1 MDNKKKKKSPYE
13 PISKEEKTVNM
24 VLDMFKRSEQA
35 KAPYVELWKKCLDA
49 YKGEMDKTTKPD
61 YKSDNV
67 SNYIFSTC
75 ETIRPIMVSENPKF
89 QVMPRLEKDFN
100 KSYRVQ
106 QALDYEWQRTKM
118 DTIVPKAVL
127 PSLQIGTGIIG
138 LFWNGNDGK
147 IGNIEPKLISAF
159 NFFPDPSALTIDE
172 ADYVI
177 YATYQNVGK
186 IIKQFPEK
194 AEELK
199 LQTKRPDKEDLIL
212 GQDSSNFSNQ
222 SVLVIECYMRDYE
235 MITRKIEEDGD
246 IIEEKTPK
254 YPNGRRII
262 IAGETLLDDSDN
274 PYDDGKF
281 PFIVFKNYDLPDQFW
296 GMGEIEQLMKPQK
309 HADNLTNQIIDNA
322 RLTANCQWVKDKN
335 AGIERG
341 ALTNRPGLIV
351 TKNPGTEVR
360 REQPPSIPA
369 YVQNTVEML
378 KRDIEIISGVFDI
391 TRGERPSSITS
402 GVAIQQLTQS
412 AQSRIK
418 LKMRYFET
426 ALGELGSMWVSRIIQ
441 FWELPRQLRVM
452 VSIKDF
458 EQASND
464 MMVQGQQFSVQAP
477 INGQVPIFT
486 SLSGEEID
494 GDWDISVVGGSTMP
508 INKNARLQ
516 QLISLSQT
524 PAEDGLPMVDRQ
536 TILENSELPN
546 VEEILAR
553 FEAIKQQQ
561 TEQSQAQQQSM
572 LQEQQANIQMSAEAE
587 MQKAQQKHQQTL
599 ELEQLRTQAKEK
611 EFMMKHTETKEE
623 NKMDREMQ
631 LVQMLM
637 NMLQQ
642 QNSAKE
648 GDSEQKEENTNNI
661 NNENVEETGN
671 AQMEQEAQLQQIIEH
686 IMSLPPEEQ
695 QAILEQ
701 YPELV
706 QVMSLMQG
714 TPTM

>member
-194 AEELK
+194 ADELK

-235 MITRKIEEDGD
+235 MITRKIEDDGD

-262 IAGETLLDDSDN
+262 IAGETLLSDGEN
-274 PYDDGKF
+274 PYDDGRF

-524 PAEDGLPMVDRQ
+524 PAEDGLPMIDRQ
-536 TILENSELPN
+536 TILENTELPN

-561 TEQSQAQQQSM
+561 AQQSEASSQAM

-587 MQKAQQKHQQTL
+587 MQKAEQKHNFEMQK
-599 ELEQLRTQAKEK
+599 EQMKYDIEKNKDISAKEEK
-611 EFMMKHTETKEE
+611 AK
-623 NKMDREMQ
+623 DRELQ
-631 LVQMLM
+631 LIQMLM
-637 NMLQQ
+637 NKQAEQ
-642 QNSAKE
+642 T
-648 GDSEQKEENTNNI
+648 SEDTNNI
-661 NNENVEETGN
+661 NNEEANNTETVDNNVNNVNEGEE
-671 AQMEQEAQLQQIIEH
+671 ELIKLIEYV
-686 IMSLPPEEQ
+686 MSLPPEEQ
-695 QAILEQ
+695 QALLEQ
-701 YPELV
+701 YPELAEAMTLI
-706 QVMSLMQG
+706 QQEA
-714 TPTM
+714 PTM

>member
-254 YPNGRRII
+254 YPN
-262 IAGETLLDDSDN
+262 
-274 PYDDGKF
+274 
-281 PFIVFKNYDLPDQFW
+281 
-296 GMGEIEQLMKPQK
+296 
-309 HADNLTNQIIDNA
+309 
-322 RLTANCQWVKDKN
+322 
-335 AGIERG
+335 
-341 ALTNRPGLIV
+341 
-351 TKNPGTEVR
+351 
-360 REQPPSIPA
+360 
-369 YVQNTVEML
+369 
-378 KRDIEIISGVFDI
+378 
-391 TRGERPSSITS
+391 
-402 GVAIQQLTQS
+402 
-412 AQSRIK
+412 
-418 LKMRYFET
+418 
-426 ALGELGSMWVSRIIQ
+426 
-441 FWELPRQLRVM
+441 
-452 VSIKDF
+452 
-458 EQASND
+458 
-464 MMVQGQQFSVQAP
+464 
-477 INGQVPIFT
+477 
-486 SLSGEEID
+486 
-494 GDWDISVVGGSTMP
+494 
-508 INKNARLQ
+508 
-516 QLISLSQT
+516 
-524 PAEDGLPMVDRQ
+524 
-536 TILENSELPN
+536 
-546 VEEILAR
+546 
-553 FEAIKQQQ
+553 
-561 TEQSQAQQQSM
+561 
-572 LQEQQANIQMSAEAE
+572 
-587 MQKAQQKHQQTL
+587 
-599 ELEQLRTQAKEK
+599 
-611 EFMMKHTETKEE
+611 
-623 NKMDREMQ
+623 
-631 LVQMLM
+631 
-637 NMLQQ
+637 
-642 QNSAKE
+642 
-648 GDSEQKEENTNNI
+648 
-661 NNENVEETGN
+661 
-671 AQMEQEAQLQQIIEH
+671 
-686 IMSLPPEEQ
+686 
-695 QAILEQ
+695 
-701 YPELV
+701 
-706 QVMSLMQG
+706 
-714 TPTM
+714 